1 MSMREAAAEVNGFS
15 LLRKVL
21 YDEPWDADVLRGCVC
36 DPEWEGYDCSQR
48 RCPRGDDPLTAGQSD
63 EVQLLSCS
71 CPNDECVGD
80 MTLSFYG
87 QASPRINAT
96 SVLSVAAEQPDTLA
110 SGLARGE
117 SVEAKLETI
126 RPLDGV
132 LVEPNAT
139 DGPIG
144 WHGSAP
150 LCAPASQGGAVSR
163 ITFNEHGG
171 DVPALEVTSAVFGRD
186 NVTGAL
192 VAANVTL
199 MHDGQGGSVRGSTEY
214 EVCSGRGVCD
224 HLLGDCLCFDNYF
237 ASDGDGQPGS
247 RADCGFASVNISDCP
262 NVLDRCSARG
272 VCDSQR
278 VINGSLLVVDD
289 YAPFVNETFLYKC
302 NCYHG
307 YEGGDCSIRECWPWL
322 PWPLCTPPP
331 ALPWRARPDRSPS
344 FSLEFAG
351 PIQARARCG
360 ARFPSRR
367 SPRGRHAIGLCLTLV
382 ALALATV
389 PCHSGILACRPPPP
403 RRVVPNGTSVV
414 RRGLERQH
422 GSRPR
427 AVLQHGPLRRR
438 HGAVH
443 LPPGLHR
450 RGLRAHGVSQGPLRG
465 RVRWQ
470 GPVPHAPRSRVQGSS
485 PWLAAGPGRGSGGLL
500 FTERHRVLRPGAE
513 PPPDLPDPGQR
524 VRGQRPV
531 AAGRAADCGVC
542 AGDLP
547 PWAGRL
553 PRDRQ

>member
-331 ALPWRARPDRSPS
+331 ALPLRASRSLAVLLAGVRRAHPGASAVRCPIPVQTLPARSPRHRPLPHPCCARPRH
-344 FSLEFAG
+344 
-351 PIQARARCG
+351 RAVPLWHPRLSATPPPQSRAQWHQRG
-360 ARFPSRR
+360 STRPRATTRLTPSRR
-367 SPRGRHAIGLCLTLV
+367 APTWATATASRGSASAARASPARLASAWSVPRTAPGSSAV
-382 ALALATV
+382 AGAGASRSEK
-389 PCHSGILACRPPPP
+389 P
-403 RRVVPNGTSVV
+403 
-414 RRGLERQH
+414 
-422 GSRPR
+422 RPR
-427 AVLQHGPLRRR
+427 QFAM
-438 HGAVH
+438 
-443 LPPGLHR
+443 
-450 RGLRAHGVSQGPLRG
+450 
-465 RVRWQ
+465 
-470 GPVPHAPRSRVQGSS
+470 
-485 PWLAAGPGRGSGGLL
+485 AG
-500 FTERHRVLRPGAE
+500 
-513 PPPDLPDPGQR
+513 
-524 VRGQRPV
+524 
-531 AAGRAADCGVC
+531 GRARTRFRWSLVH
-542 AGDLP
+542 
-547 PWAGRL
+547 
-553 PRDRQ
+553 